1 MLDDAEDFGRAL
13 VTPRRLDAWL
23 GLSPREGKAAPSRTI
38 ETAPRPKVE
47 TPLLPKGLM
56 RNNRFSRC
64 RALARTGMA
73 WGCGREPAPG
83 LERVSIRGPSVA

>member
-1 MLDDAEDFGRAL
+1 MTSRSSLFDKLRDAL
-13 VTPRRLDAWL
+13 LSL
-23 GLSPREGKAAPSRTI
+23 GQSEK
-38 ETAPRPKVE
+38 TA
-47 TPLLPKGLM
+47 KGLM